1 MYNDNF
7 KYPLNTVII
16 DGQKFDTAY
25 ADYEVLKLQRES
37 LSMSQRQV
45 ADSAGIQLRQ
55 YQRFESGE
63 RSMSSASL
71 RIGLSICDVLKLDPH
86 RFISSAYI

>member
-16 DGQKFDTAY
+16 DGQEFDTAY

-45 ADSAGIQLRQ
+45 SDSAGIQLRQ

-63 RSMSSASL
+63 RSMLSL
-71 RIGLSICDVLKLDPH
+71 IHI
-86 RFISSAYI
+86 

>member
-16 DGQKFDTAY
+16 DGQAY